1 MKTNAITD
9 VGLVRTENQDTY
21 YTNEQPIGNLP
32 NLFVVADGMGGHV
45 GGKQASETALQTI
58 VDYIE
63 QSKEENIRVLFDK
76 AIRKANNAVY
86 EEANEKSLQGMG
98 TTIVLASLDKDV
110 LSVANVGDS
119 RLYVVSPGAIK
130 QVTKDHSLVEEMI
143 RMGELERSKARL
155 HPEKNV
161 ITRAV
166 GASEDC
172 KADFFQV
179 RLDEEECVLMCSDG
193 LSNMLDDEQI
203 RNIMNSQRD
212 VIEKTQKLVE
222 AANNSGGKDNIT
234 VVVVEP

>member
-9 VGLVRTENQDTY
+9 VGMLRTENQDTFY
-21 YTNEQPIGNLP
+21 SNEQPIGNLP
-32 NLFVVADGMGGHV
+32 NLFVVADGMGGHA

-58 VDYIE
+58 VEYIE
-63 QSKEENIRVLFDK
+63 QSKEENIRVLFDR
-76 AIRKANNAVY
+76 AIKQANSAVY
-86 EEANEKSLQGMG
+86 TEAEEKSLQGMG
-98 TTIVLASLDKDV
+98 TTIVMASLDKDV

-119 RLYVVSPGAIK
+119 RLYVVSPGEIK

-166 GASEDC
+166 GAMEDC
-172 KADFFQV
+172 RADFFQV
-179 RLDEEECVLMCSDG
+179 RLEEEESILMCSDG

-222 AANNSGGKDNIT
+222 AANKSGGKDNIT
-234 VVVVEP
+234 VVVIEP

>member
-9 VGLVRTENQDTY
+9 VGVLRTENQDTFY
-21 YTNEQPIGNLP
+21 SNEQPIGSLP
-32 NLFVVADGMGGHV
+32 NLFIVADGMGGHV
-45 GGKQASETALQTI
+45 GGKQASETAIHAIIQ
-58 VDYIE
+58 YIE
-63 QSKEENIRVLFDK
+63 KSKEKDIRVLFEQ
-76 AIRKANNAVY
+76 AIKSANSAVF
-86 EEANEKSLQGMG
+86 EEASEKNLQGMG
-98 TTIVLASLDKDV
+98 TTIVMASIDKDV
-110 LSVANVGDS
+110 LSISNVGDS
-119 RLYVVSPGAIK
+119 RLYVVSPRAIK

-166 GASEDC
+166 GAAEDC
-172 KADFFQV
+172 KADFFKV
-179 RLDEEECVLMCSDG
+179 RLEEEESFLMCSDG

-222 AANNSGGKDNIT
+222 AANESGGKDNIT

>member
-9 VGLVRTENQDTY
+9 VGMLRTENQDTF

-63 QSKEENIRVLFDK
+63 KSKEENIRVLFDK
-76 AIRKANNAVY
+76 AVRQANKAVY
-86 EEANEKSLQGMG
+86 EEAEEKSLQGMG
-98 TTIVLASLDKDV
+98 TTVVMASLDKDV

-119 RLYVVSPGAIK
+119 RLYVVSPGEIK

-166 GASEDC
+166 GAAEDC
-172 KADFFQV
+172 RVDFFQV
-179 RLDEEECVLMCSDG
+179 RLEEEECVLMCSDG

-203 RNIMNSQRD
+203 RNIINSQRD

>member
-9 VGLVRTENQDTY
+9 VGRVRTENQDTC

-32 NLFVVADGMGGHV
+32 NLFVVADGMGGHA

-58 VDYIE
+58 VEYIE
-63 QSKEENIRVLFDK
+63 QSKETDIRLLFEQ
-76 AIRKANNAVY
+76 AVRRANSAVY
-86 EEANEKSLQGMG
+86 QEAIVKSLQGMG
-98 TTIVLASLDKDV
+98 TTIVLATLDKDV

-143 RMGELERSKARL
+143 RMGELERSQARL

-166 GASEDC
+166 GAAEDC

-179 RLDEEECVLMCSDG
+179 RLDEEESILMCSDG

>member
-1 MKTNAITD
+1 MKTDARTD
-9 VGLVRTENQDTY
+9 VGRVRAENQDAF

-32 NLFVVADGMGGHV
+32 NLFVVADGMGGHA
-45 GGKQASETALQTI
+45 GGKQASETALQAI
-58 VDYIE
+58 IEYIE
-63 QSKEENIRVLFDK
+63 NSKEKNPNILFEK
-76 AIRKANNAVY
+76 AVQKANQAVY
-86 EEANEKSLQGMG
+86 KEANEKDLQGMG
-98 TTIVLASLDKDV
+98 TTVVLASIDGRT
-110 LSVANVGDS
+110 LSIANVGDS
-119 RLYVVSPGAIK
+119 RLYVVSPGSIT
-130 QVTKDHSLVEEMI
+130 QITRDHSLVEEMV

-166 GASEDC
+166 GAAESC
-172 KADFFQV
+172 KVDFFKIG
-179 RLDEEECVLMCSDG
+179 LEDEESVLMCSDG

-234 VVVVEP
+234 VIVVEP

>member
-9 VGLVRTENQDTY
+9 VGLLRTENQDMFY
-21 YTNEQPIGNLP
+21 SNEQSIGNLP
-32 NLFVVADGMGGHV
+32 NLFIVADGMGGHV
-45 GGKQASETALQTI
+45 GGKQASETAIYTI
-58 VDYIE
+58 IQYIE
-63 QSKEENIRVLFDK
+63 QSKETDIRVLFEQ
-76 AIRKANNAVY
+76 AIKRANSAVF
-86 EEANEKSLQGMG
+86 EEAKEKNLQGMG
-98 TTIVLASLDKDV
+98 TTIVMATIDKDV
-110 LSVANVGDS
+110 LSVSNVGDS

-172 KADFFQV
+172 KADFFKV
-179 RLDEEECVLMCSDG
+179 RLDEEECFLMCSDG

-222 AANNSGGKDNIT
+222 TANENGGKDNIT

>member
-9 VGLVRTENQDTY
+9 VGMVRSENQDTF
-21 YTNEQPIGNLP
+21 YTNEQPLGNLP

-45 GGKQASETALQTI
+45 GGKQASETALQSI
-58 VDYIE
+58 VEYIE
-63 QSKEENIRVLFDK
+63 GSKETNIRVLFEK
-76 AIRKANNAVY
+76 AVQKANSEVFKQ
-86 EEANEKSLQGMG
+86 ANEKSLQGMG
-98 TTIVLASLDKDV
+98 TTVVLASLDKDV
-110 LSVANVGDS
+110 LSVGNVGDS

-143 RMGELERSKARL
+143 RMGELERSKARM

-166 GASEDC
+166 GATQSC
-172 KADFFQV
+172 KVDFFQV
-179 RLDEEECVLMCSDG
+179 RLEEEECVLMCSDG

-234 VVVVEP
+234 VIVVEP